1 MKSKDEKIISCQ
13 IIADDWV
20 LNCSHTYEKILTT
33 YVCDSCKN
41 KNNTTLSN
49 FNSTIDK
56 FFRQIDDSIPADM
69 ILKTG
74 QN

>member
-1 MKSKDEKIISCQ
+1 MIH
-13 IIADDWV
+13 A
-20 LNCSHTYEKILTT
+20 
-33 YVCDSCKN
+33 
-41 KNNTTLSN
+41 KNNNNIKLSN

>member
-1 MKSKDEKIISCQ
+1 MLSMKRGNLDS
-13 IIADDWV
+13 IAV
-20 LNCSHTYEKILTT
+20 SLFT
-33 YVCDSCKN
+33 
-41 KNNTTLSN
+41 NNIMLSN

>member
-1 MKSKDEKIISCQ
+1 M
-13 IIADDWV
+13 
-20 LNCSHTYEKILTT
+20 LNSSHTYVIHA
-33 YVCDSCKN
+33 
-41 KNNTTLSN
+41 KNNNNKKLSN

-56 FFRQIDDSIPADM
+56 FFRQIDDYIPADM